1 MNESKNQTET
11 DNSQLEELLK
21 EMDKGLVEGEKKE
34 KFLELLKKSQL
45 ILPVILS
52 KNMDEAAESF
62 FAGKKTFEPTGQ
74 IGFNINYIKLEG
86 DKKAIPLFTSDQL
99 MKSINLVSSSMA
111 FYMEDLAYMLKQTDK
126 YSNIIINPF
135 TNLEAGMPIS
145 SFLNL
150 FKEE

>member
-1 MNESKNQTET
+1 
-11 DNSQLEELLK
+11 
-21 EMDKGLVEGEKKE
+21 
-34 KFLELLKKSQL
+34 
-45 ILPVILS
+45 
-52 KNMDEAAESF
+52 MDEASESF

-74 IGFNINYIKLEG
+74 IGFNINYIKLDG
-86 DKKAIPLFTSDQL
+86 DKKAIPLFTSDEL
-99 MKSINLVSSSMA
+99 MKSINLISSSIA
-111 FYMEDLAYMLKQTDK
+111 FCMEDLAYMLKQTDK